1 MILVHSDPVSVAEP
15 NEENIMLPDEHLNVL
30 KKIYAR
36 IHGEDINWV
45 VTGSVSFCLQGVP
58 LSPNDI
64 DIQTDEDGAYKIE
77 ELFSNRVIKE
87 VEFSSTDKIRSH
99 FGALMIHGIVVEL
112 MGGVQK
118 YYDGEWEDPI
128 DIDLHKKTVEIAGM
142 EVPVLELSYEA
153 EAYRRF
159 GRVEMAE
166 KLREYADKRVK

>member
-1 MILVHSDPVSVAEP
+1 S

-30 KKIYAR
+30 KKLYNK
-36 IHGEDINWV
+36 IHDRDINWV

-77 ELFSNRVIKE
+77 DLFRDRVIKE
-87 VEFSSTDKIRSH
+87 VKFSSTDKIRSH

-128 DIDLHKKTVEIAGM
+128 DIDLHKKTVAIAGM
-142 EVPVLELSYEA
+142 KVPVLELSYEA

-159 GRVEMAE
+159 GRVEMANKLKTYAE
-166 KLREYADKRVK
+166 K